1 MNDKEIIALYM
12 SRDEKAIEYTR
23 DKYSA
28 YCFSIADKVLDNA
41 EDNEECLNDVWLAV
55 WNSIPPNNPASLSSY
70 IGKITRNLSV
80 KRLRAINRLKRG
92 KSVTVCLDELSEALP
107 SGESVEDSFEKS
119 ELKESLEKFIRGQA
133 KINRNIFL
141 CRYYYLDS
149 IDEIAV
155 RFGMTEN
162 QVKLRLFRMR
172 KKLKDFLEKEGA
184 V

>member
-1 MNDKEIIALYM
+1 MNDKEIIALFM

-23 DKYSA
+23 SKYGA
-28 YCFSIADKVLDNA
+28 YCFAIADKVLDNA

-55 WNSIPPNNPASLSSY
+55 WNSIPPNNPESLSSY
-70 IGKITRNLSV
+70 IGKITRNISV

-92 KSVTVCLDELSEALP
+92 KSVTVCLDELSDALP
-107 SGESVEDSFEKS
+107 SGDSVEDTLEKT
-119 ELKESLEKFIRGQA
+119 ELKVLLETFIRGLN
-133 KINRNIFL
+133 KSNRNIFL

-155 RFGMTEN
+155 RFGMTGN

-172 KKLKDFLEKEGA
+172 KKLKDYLEKEGA

>member
-55 WNSIPPNNPASLSSY
+55 WNSIPPNNPASLPSY

-92 KSVTVCLDELSEALP
+92 KSVTVCL
-107 SGESVEDSFEKS
+107 V
-119 ELKESLEKFIRGQA
+119 
-133 KINRNIFL
+133 
-141 CRYYYLDS
+141 
-149 IDEIAV
+149 
-155 RFGMTEN
+155 
-162 QVKLRLFRMR
+162 
-172 KKLKDFLEKEGA
+172 
-184 V
+184 

>member
-12 SRDEKAIEYTR
+12 CRDEKAIEYTR
-23 DKYSA
+23 KKYSA

-80 KRLRAINRLKRG
+80 KRLRSINRLKRG

-107 SGESVEDSFEKS
+107 SGERVEDTLEKA
-119 ELKESLEKFIRGQA
+119 ELKESLERFIRVQA
-133 KINRNIFL
+133 KINRYIFI

-149 IDEIAV
+149 IDDIAV

-172 KKLKDFLEKEGA
+172 KKLKDYLEKEG
-184 V
+184 VV